1 MPRLSPLTVA
11 EVQAL
16 PCPYCGRRLPKGTAW
31 LARAEEQW
39 QRCGVKLVSGET
51 VVAVLA
57 MAPGHPEGVAQIK
70 MLWVRAADTHAG
82 LGRQLV
88 QAAVAEAVRLHLSQI
103 VAVGSRGQLS
113 CATPPEGFLK
123 ANGFA
128 QAPGESLWRL
138 DVGQTVLERSGLGRF
153 SRFLRAWGHA
163 GPEPA
168 GGAVSGRALRG

>member
-1 MPRLSPLTVA
+1 MPRLSPLTVP
-11 EVQAL
+11 EVLAL
-16 PCPYCGRRLPKGTAW
+16 PCPYCGRRLPEGTAW
-31 LARAEEQW
+31 LSRAAERW
-39 QRCGVKLVSGET
+39 QRCGVKVMSGET
-51 VVAVLA
+51 VVGVLA
-57 MAPGHPEGVAQIK
+57 MAPGHPDGVAQIK
-70 MLWVRAADTHAG
+70 MLWVSAEDTAAG

-103 VAVGSRGQLS
+103 VAVGGRGQLT

-123 ANGFA
+123 ANGFT

-168 GGAVSGRALRG
+168 GGAVSRRALRG

>member
-11 EVQAL
+11 EVQQW

-31 LARAEEQW
+31 LTRAEEQW
-39 QRCGVKLVSGET
+39 QRCGVKAMNGET

-57 MAPGHPEGVAQIK
+57 MAPGHPSGVAQIK
-70 MLWVRAADTHAG
+70 MVWVRPEDARAG

-88 QAAVAEAVRLHLSQI
+88 QAAAAEALRLNLSQI
-103 VAVGSRGQLS
+103 VAVGGRGQLS
-113 CATPPEGFLK
+113 CATPPEGFLR
-123 ANGFA
+123 ATGFS

-138 DVGQTVLERSGLGRF
+138 DLSQSVLERSGLARI

-168 GGAVSGRALRG
+168 SS